1 MKTYL
6 MRIPEILK
14 GISETLDITATL
26 CDKSWVVFND
36 EGVKILFIFERDG
49 TLIVSRNGVVS
60 KQRWSYIQA
69 TKAILIDN
77 AQQSFLL
84 HPAFID
90 NVVFALNQDGT
101 QHHLFMID
109 EGQIDKFP
117 QFTLDILNK
126 YFISKVQ
133 QIEEEKERE
142 RKEVEKRLIRV
153 RVNRIAEKE
162 LKPLMTRYKIW
173 YYMPLVVILVVV
185 IASMILFGIGIIEE
199 WVIVPTFIVGLIIFI
214 VTIPLIENRVD
225 ELKHEIDKKR
235 DVLWQKYLNDKN

>member
-6 MRIPEILK
+6 MKIPEILK

-109 EGQIDKFP
+109 EGQVE
-117 QFTLDILNK
+117 QFQMLTLAILQQYFESKVEQKQLDLKRLEEEEQERINRNLAKEEIGRKTASLRRKQRFLDFEIILVFLFVLACFLVPICILNLTSWIIVLDIL
-126 YFISKVQ
+126 F
-133 QIEEEKERE
+133 
-142 RKEVEKRLIRV
+142 L
-153 RVNRIAEKE
+153 
-162 LKPLMTRYKIW
+162 
-173 YYMPLVVILVVV
+173 ILVE
-185 IASMILFGIGIIEE
+185 GIYIIGSVRRDNKICAE
-199 WVIVPTFIVGLIIFI
+199 ITK
-214 VTIPLIENRVD
+214 IEN
-225 ELKHEIDKKR
+225 EIR
-235 DVLWQKYLNDKN
+235 RKYNV

>member
-1 MKTYL
+1 MK
-6 MRIPEILK
+6 IPEILK

-60 KQRWSYIQA
+60 KQRWSYIKA

-90 NVVFALNQDGT
+90 NVIFALNQDGT

-109 EGQIDKFP
+109 EGQAE
-117 QFTLDILNK
+117 QFQMLTLARLQQYFESKVEQKQLDLKRLEEEEQERINRKLANKEIELKTASLRRKQTFLDLEILLILFVVGACCLVPICIFNLTSLITVLDILFFLAVFVLYVIWWKRREDKIYAEIIKIANDINRK
-126 YFISKVQ
+126 YNV
-133 QIEEEKERE
+133 
-142 RKEVEKRLIRV
+142 
-153 RVNRIAEKE
+153 
-162 LKPLMTRYKIW
+162 
-173 YYMPLVVILVVV
+173 
-185 IASMILFGIGIIEE
+185 
-199 WVIVPTFIVGLIIFI
+199 
-214 VTIPLIENRVD
+214 
-225 ELKHEIDKKR
+225 
-235 DVLWQKYLNDKN
+235 

>member
-109 EGQIDKFP
+109 EGQIVKFP

>member
-6 MRIPEILK
+6 MKIPEILK

-109 EGQIDKFP
+109 EGQIGQFP
-117 QFTLDILNK
+117 MLTLAVLHQYFESKVEQKQLAQRRLEEEEQDRINMKLAKDEIARKTASLRRKQTFVDLEILLIFFVVVACCLVPICIFNLTSLITVLDILFFLAVFVLYVIWWK
-126 YFISKVQ
+126 R
-133 QIEEEKERE
+133 RE
-142 RKEVEKRLIRV
+142 DKIY
-153 RVNRIAEKE
+153 AE
-162 LKPLMTRYKIW
+162 
-173 YYMPLVVILVVV
+173 
-185 IASMILFGIGIIEE
+185 
-199 WVIVPTFIVGLIIFI
+199 IFK
-214 VTIPLIENRVD
+214 IEN
-225 ELKHEIDKKR
+225 EIR
-235 DVLWQKYLNDKN
+235 RKYNV

>member
-1 MKTYL
+1 

-126 YFISKVQ
+126 YFTSKVQ

>member
-126 YFISKVQ
+126 YFTSKVE

-153 RVNRIAEKE
+153 RINRIAEIE

-173 YYMPLVVILVVV
+173 YYMPLVVILVFGIV
-185 IASMILFGIGIIEE
+185 SSILFSIGIIEE
-199 WVIVPTFIVGLIIFI
+199 WVLVPTVIVGLIICI

-225 ELKHEIDKKR
+225 ELKQEIDKKR
-235 DVLWQKYLNDKN
+235 DVLWQKYLNEQE